1 MNQEFLAKLQADF
14 AQFEFVRDEAFYW
27 SFKKNSIFYTEE
39 SNFEA
44 KILHELGHALRGHR
58 SFEKD
63 IDLLKMELEA
73 WEKAKIIALE
83 YGVKI
88 SQNLIED
95 HLDTYRDWLHRRSLC
110 PNCQIN
116 GFQMKNG
123 DYRCPACESEWR
135 ANSAKFQE
143 LRRRKIK

>member
-1 MNQEFLAKLQADF
+1 MNKDLLARLVDRFPEVNFIEGADF
-14 AQFEFVRDEAFYW
+14 KWEP
-27 SFKKNSIFYTEE
+27 SSKTIFWASSEH
-39 SNFEA
+39 FEA
-44 KILHELGHALRGHR
+44 QILHEIGHFLAGH
-58 SFEKD
+58 FDFKMD

-73 WEKAKIIALE
+73 WEKAKIIARE
-83 YGVKI
+83 YGVRI

-116 GFQMKNG
+116 GFQMKNC

>member
-1 MNQEFLAKLQADF
+1 MNQDFLAKLQADF

-27 SFKKNSIFYTEE
+27 NFEKNSIFYAEE
-39 SNFEA
+39 PNFEA
-44 KILHELGHALRGHR
+44 KILHELGHALCGHR
-58 SFEKD
+58 NFEQD

-123 DYRCPACESEWR
+123 DYKCVNCQQIWH
-135 ANSAKFQE
+135 NNDAKFTE
-143 LRRRKIK
+143 LRRYKK